1 MSTYKITNITDKL
14 HKRDVHF
21 KTPVKIQYIDNRMKK
36 ISEVKTGESLF
47 LTVDTLPL
55 SIHRLRVKGLIDVV
69 DASVAEIKKMSTSA
83 PKKTVNKPKAKKEE
97 PKKTAPKTSASKSSS
112 TKKRTYSKSS
122 SSKSSTSKSTSTKT
136 DLTEKEPTT

>member
-36 ISEVKTGESLF
+36 VSEVKTGESLF

-55 SIHRLRVKGLIDVV
+55 SIHRLRVKGLVDVV
-69 DASVAEIKKMSTSA
+69 DASVAEIKKMKAPAS
-83 PKKTVNKPKAKKEE
+83 PKKKVAPKAKKEAE
-97 PKKTAPKTSASKSSS
+97 PKKTE
-112 TKKRTYSKSS
+112 TKKAST
-122 SSKSSTSKSTSTKT
+122 SKSSTAKKRTSTKSTSTKA